1 MSPFRLLFQ
10 YHYNITICDIIF
22 TMSVIKVEKLTK
34 TFRKVKAI
42 CDIDISI
49 REGSITGFLG
59 PNGSGKS
66 TTMNVLL
73 GFINATLGE
82 AKIFDEKVSVNNVRT
97 RRDVGFLSSNMALDK
112 TLTAQQELEYFGY
125 LNKKFDQKYVSELA
139 RKLNLDLK
147 QKIGQMSTGNHQKV
161 ALIIAL
167 MGRPKLLILDEPTN
181 GLDPLVQAEFNK
193 IIRELADNGS
203 TVFISSHILSEVDEL
218 CDEFVFI
225 KKGKIVA
232 NISKD
237 ELLKKAGKSITIK
250 PTDANRSDIIAWLKK
265 NKIEYEIEATDL
277 EATFMHYYED
287 DGSSDV

>member
-1 MSPFRLLFQ
+1 
-10 YHYNITICDIIF
+10 
-22 TMSVIKVEKLTK
+22 MSVIKADKLTK

-42 CDIDISI
+42 SDVNLDI

-73 GFINATLGE
+73 GFINATLGDAE
-82 AKIFDEKVSVNNVRT
+82 IFDNKISVNSIRT

-112 TLTAQQELEYFGY
+112 TLTAAQELRYFGH
-125 LNKKFDQKYVSELA
+125 LNKKFDQKYVDELA
-139 RKLNLDLK
+139 KKLNLDLK
-147 QKIGQMSTGNHQKV
+147 QKIGKMSTGNRQKV

-193 IIRELADNGS
+193 IIRELADSGS
-203 TVFISSHILSEVDEL
+203 TVFISSHILSEIDEL
-218 CDEFVFI
+218 CDQFVFI
-225 KKGKIVA
+225 KDGKIVA

-237 ELLKKAGKSITIK
+237 ELSKKASKSIAIK
-250 PTDANRSDIIAWLKK
+250 PTDKNREEIISWLKK
-265 NKIEYEIEATDL
+265 NKIQYEIEATDL
-277 EATFMHYYED
+277 EATFMQYYD
-287 DGSSDV
+287 DRRDGNV